1 LLNLTFIIPVLAS
14 LLILGLVG
22 TLDNAYAEVCHTIA
36 DGSWDSAIWENA
48 LNNPCTPLES
58 DDKSIDHIV
67 TMSSSVNNSGVIA
80 NFGTLT
86 VSATFTNTGDIFN
99 QNIMVFTS
107 TAIVNNN
114 GMFENF
120 GGTVTL
126 DQGGQFNT
134 NFAAGNAHFNNE
146 QGTFTVNGSFTN
158 LGDAHQSTNGV
169 MEISGTL
176 TNTGDDAFF
185 DNRIGANVTL
195 LSGGTLDNLAGA
207 KFDNKSGATLTN
219 KDDVINDGAII
230 NSGTLS
236 NNSGANITN
245 NNGSSLTNNSGATIV
260 NNSGATLRNN
270 PGSTLT
276 NNFGATI
283 TNDFG
288 ATITNIGTT
297 INNGV
302 ILECGT
308 YTGNLPTPNGLVT
321 CIITED
327 TTISQDLTYPC
338 GFTLTVNS
346 GFVYTIDGDSTVTV
360 CGPVTVKDDG
370 GILIMFG
377 STLWVLV
384 NPE

>member
-1 LLNLTFIIPVLAS
+1 MLNLTFIIPVLAS
-14 LLILGLVG
+14 ILILGLVG

-48 LNNPCTPLES
+48 LNNPCTPLPS
-58 DDKSIDHIV
+58 DDKSINHVV
-67 TMSSSVNNSGVIA
+67 TMSTSVSNSGVIG

-86 VSATFTNTGDIFN
+86 VSSTLTNTGDIFN
-99 QNIMVFTS
+99 QNIITFTS
-107 TAIVNNN
+107 TAVVNNN

-126 DQGGQFNT
+126 DPGAIIENNHFLT
-134 NFAAGNAHFNNE
+134 N
-146 QGTFTVNGSFTN
+146 N
-158 LGDAHQSTNGV
+158 L
-169 MEISGTL
+169 EGTL
-176 TNTGDDAFF
+176 
-185 DNRIGANVTL
+185 
-195 LSGGTLDNLAGA
+195 
-207 KFDNKSGATLTN
+207 
-219 KDDVINDGAII
+219 INDGTINNIAGGILNNNNDLTNDGTVT
-230 NSGTLS
+230 NSGTI
-236 NNSGANITN
+236 N
-245 NNGSSLTNNSGATIV
+245 NNSGATIN

-270 PGSTLT
+270 SGSTIT
-276 NNFGATI
+276 NDFGATI

-302 ILECGT
+302 ILECGI

-360 CGPVTVKDDG
+360 CGPVTVKDG
-370 GILIMFG
+370 GGVLIKFG

-384 NPE
+384 N

>member
-1 LLNLTFIIPVLAS
+1 MLNLTFIIPVLAS

-86 VSATFTNTGDIFN
+86 VSATLTNTGDVFN

-107 TAIVNNN
+107 TAVVNNN

-185 DNRIGANVTL
+185 DNRIGA
-195 LSGGTLDNLAGA
+195 
-207 KFDNKSGATLTN
+207 
-219 KDDVINDGAII
+219 
-230 NSGTLS
+230 
-236 NNSGANITN
+236 
-245 NNGSSLTNNSGATIV
+245 TIA

-270 PGSTLT
+270 SGSTLT
-276 NNFGATI
+276 NDFGATI

-288 ATITNIGTT
+288 ATITNIGTI

-327 TTISQDLTYPC
+327 TMISQDLTYPC
-338 GFTLTVNS
+338 GSTLTVNS